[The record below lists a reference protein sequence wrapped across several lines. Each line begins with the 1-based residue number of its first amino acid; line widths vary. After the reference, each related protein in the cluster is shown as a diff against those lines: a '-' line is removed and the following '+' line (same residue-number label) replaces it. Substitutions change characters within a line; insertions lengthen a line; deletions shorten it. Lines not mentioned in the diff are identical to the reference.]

1 MKINFKPSSWF
12 ILVIGFIIYLACAMN
27 TGHTGDQSINN
38 FVKASFTL
46 MTTLFIWTCVQ
57 ILTKSFNMKYFSWV
71 LSISGYIFALTVF
84 CYFGIEQQN
93 TWFRLNGILSLS
105 ACAIAMFSTL
115 PLLILYYKGGP
126 SHNNQEAKQAQQST
140 SAASKATE
148 DENWEPASVED
159 LHSGE
164 YELEG

>member
-1 MKINFKPSSWF
+1 MSKFTWLLI

-84 CYFGIEQQN
+84 CYFGIEQQKYFMN
-93 TWFRLNGILSLS
+93 
-105 ACAIAMFSTL
+105 
-115 PLLILYYKGGP
+115 PLREFLKNKTREIQCGC
-126 SHNNQEAKQAQQST
+126 
-140 SAASKATE
+140 
-148 DENWEPASVED
+148 
-159 LHSGE
+159 
-164 YELEG
+164 